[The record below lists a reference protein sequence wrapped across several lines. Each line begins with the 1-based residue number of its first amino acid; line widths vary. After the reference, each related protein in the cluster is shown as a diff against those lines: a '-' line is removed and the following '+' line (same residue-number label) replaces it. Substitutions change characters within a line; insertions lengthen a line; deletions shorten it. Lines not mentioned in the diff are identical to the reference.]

1 MSRESLG
8 AVILAG
14 HRQWPY
20 ICHDPGKEC
29 PKNPPLGAMP
39 PIMPQS
45 SRFAIFL
52 VAMVVASLRGLPVF
66 ASDDFAFYH
75 ENVLGTSLALHVRC
89 DSEEAARRAEACVL
103 GEIDRLAAIFSG
115 YDPGSEFSRW
125 QAAPKAS
132 VPVSAALY
140 DVLLASESW
149 RVRSGGAFDTR
160 AGVYSRLWTGCAQL
174 GRLPTESE
182 TRAAKEMLKTPAWRL
197 VPMALLVERLS
208 DCPVSLDGIAK
219 GYIVEQ
225 ACEKASR
232 EHALVRGLVL
242 NVGGDLR
249 VRGQIDQTIGIAAPW
264 ADSESSEPL
273 IRIAVKDKSVSTS
286 GNSQRGFTINGKWYS
301 HIFDPRSGLPVDR
314 VRSATVVA
322 DRGVDA
328 DALAKV
334 CGVLEPDESVRLINS
349 LAGVDCLIL
358 TADGRVAKSAGWHAL
373 ERPAPVTLALAAQ
386 QDGGLAAKASANP
399 GTAESKATLRPDW
412 DSEFELVVN
421 FEINRPDDEKGR
433 YRRPYVAVWVEDGEG
448 MPVRTLALWVSMG
461 GSGPFQWLP
470 DLKRWFKSEQDR
482 KAAEKK
488 DIFFTVSRPT
498 RPPGKYKVIWDG
510 KDNHGKQLPGGDYT
524 LTVEAAREHGTYQSM
539 RKQITLS
546 NKPFTED
553 LKGNVEIRS
562 ASIEY
567 RRKAAAK

>member
-1 MSRESLG
+1 ME
-8 AVILAG
+8 
-14 HRQWPY
+14 Y
-20 ICHDPGKEC
+20 
-29 PKNPPLGAMP
+29 PKTPPLGAAP
-39 PIMPQS
+39 SIMPQS
-45 SRFAIFL
+45 SRFGICLVSAI
-52 VAMVVASLRGLPVF
+52 VASLCCSPLV
-66 ASDDFAFYH
+66 AAEDFSFYH

-89 DSEEAARRAEACVL
+89 DSEAAARRAEDRVL

-115 YDPGSEFSRW
+115 YDRRSEFSRW
-125 QAAPKAS
+125 QAAPKGPF
-132 VPVSAALY
+132 PVSRALY
-140 DVLLASESW
+140 EVLLASETW
-149 RVRSGGAFDTR
+149 RAKSGGAFDTR
-160 AGVYSRLWTGCAQL
+160 AGAFSRLWTGCAQL
-174 GRLPTESE
+174 GRLPSEAE
-182 TRAAKEMLKTPAWRL
+182 TRAAKELLTTPAWRL
-197 VPMALLVERLS
+197 IPMTQLAERLS

-225 ACEKASR
+225 ACEKALQD
-232 EHALVRGLVL
+232 AAQVRGLVL
-242 NVGGDLR
+242 NVGGDLQ
-249 VRGQIDQTIGIAAPW
+249 VRGEIDQTIGIAAPW
-264 ADSESSEPL
+264 ADSESSEPFVN
-273 IRIAVKDKSVSTS
+273 IAVTDKSVSTS
-286 GNSQRGFTINGKWYS
+286 GNAQRGFMINGKWYS
-301 HIFDPRSGLPVDR
+301 HVFDPRSGLPVDR

-358 TADGRVAKSAGWHAL
+358 TADGRVAKSAGWHTL
-373 ERPAPVTLALAAQ
+373 ERPEPIPLAVAAR
-386 QDGGLAAKASANP
+386 QDRGPAEKAAADP
-399 GTAESKATLRPDW
+399 GTADSKAASRPSW
-412 DSEFELVVN
+412 DPEFELVVN
-421 FEINRPDDEKGR
+421 FEINHPEDQQGR
-433 YRRPYVAVWVEDGEG
+433 YRRPYVAIWVEDGEG

-482 KAAEKK
+482 KTAEKK

-510 KDNHGKQLPGGDYT
+510 KDNHGNQLAGGDYT
-524 LTVEAAREHGTYQSM
+524 VTVEAAREHGTYQSM
-539 RKQITLS
+539 RKQVALS

>member
-1 MSRESLG
+1 
-8 AVILAG
+8 
-14 HRQWPY
+14 
-20 ICHDPGKEC
+20 
-29 PKNPPLGAMP
+29 
-39 PIMPQS
+39 MPQS
-45 SRFAIFL
+45 SRFAPYL
-52 VAMVVASLRGLPVF
+52 VGTIVVSLYGLPVT
-66 ASDDFAFYH
+66 AADDFGFYH

-103 GEIDRLAAIFSG
+103 DEIDRLAAIFSG

-125 QAAPKAS
+125 QAAPKDWF
-132 VPVSAALY
+132 PVSAALY

-149 RVRSGGAFDTR
+149 RIRSGGAFDPR
-160 AGVYSRLWTGCAQL
+160 SGVYSRLWAGCAQL
-174 GRLPTESE
+174 GRLPSE
-182 TRAAKEMLKTPAWRL
+182 AEISAAMENLKTPAWRL
-197 VPMALLVERLS
+197 GPMALLVERLS

-225 ACEKASR
+225 ACEKVFKEAAS
-232 EHALVRGLVL
+232 VRGLVL

-273 IRIAVKDKSVSTS
+273 VNIAVKDKSVSTS
-286 GNSQRGFTINGKWYS
+286 GNSQRGFIINGKWYS
-301 HIFDPRSGLPVDR
+301 HIFDPRSGMPVDR

-334 CGVLEPDESVRLINS
+334 CVVLKPDESVRLIDS

-358 TADGRVAKSAGWHAL
+358 MADGRVAKSARWHTL
-373 ERPAPVTLALAAQ
+373 ERPAPVTLAMALEQ
-386 QDGGLAAKASANP
+386 NGGSAAKDSANP
-399 GTAESKATLRPDW
+399 DAAESKATLRPDW
-412 DSEFELVVN
+412 NPEFELVVN
-421 FEINRPDDEKGR
+421 FEINRPEDETAR

-482 KAAEKK
+482 KTAEKK

-510 KDNHGKQLPGGDYT
+510 KDNHGKQLGGGNYT
-524 LTVEAAREHGTYQSM
+524 ITVEAAREHGTYQSM
-539 RKQITLS
+539 RKEITLS

-567 RRKAAAK
+567 RRKAATK